1 MDLCI
6 CACVFAIVYLY
17 LCICACVFVLV
28 YLYLCICTCVFV
40 LVYLHL
46 CICTILIVVRWQP
59 SGGAFVH
66 CGGGQEQVGPEQ
78 GQASQ
83 K

>member
-1 MDLCI
+1 MYIVDLCI
-6 CACVFAIVYLY
+6 CVCVSAIVYL
-17 LCICACVFVLV
+17 C
-28 YLYLCICTCVFV
+28 
-40 LVYLHL
+40 L